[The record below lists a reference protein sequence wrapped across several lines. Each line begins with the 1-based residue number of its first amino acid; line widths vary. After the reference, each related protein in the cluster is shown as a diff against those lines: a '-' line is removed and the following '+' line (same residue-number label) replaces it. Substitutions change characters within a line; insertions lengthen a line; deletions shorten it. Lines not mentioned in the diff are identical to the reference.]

1 MQKVSTEK
9 ANGKMNTESLVVV
22 RAIKEN
28 KKEVVFGRDQHFYQ

>member
-28 KKEVVFGRDQHFYQ
+28 KKEVRQCEEKEQKG